1 MRILKISNCEIR
13 GRNEIF
19 FPGEENED
27 RFRRGGPS
35 TPSNLVE
42 KPEALDPVSGL
53 KNDGRIRG

>member
-1 MRILKISNCEIR
+1 MRILEISNCEIR
-13 GRNEIF
+13 NES

>member
-19 FPGEENED
+19 FPGEENE
-27 RFRRGGPS
+27 GGPS